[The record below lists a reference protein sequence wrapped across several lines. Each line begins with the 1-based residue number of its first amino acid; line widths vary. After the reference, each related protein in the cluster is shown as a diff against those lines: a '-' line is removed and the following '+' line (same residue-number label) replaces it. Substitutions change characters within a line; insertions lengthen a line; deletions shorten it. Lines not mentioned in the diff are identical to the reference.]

1 MDNDDYVV
9 EDILMPKSKKKN
21 SASKGKRRER
31 ELAGI
36 LTKRFKK
43 TFSRSIGSGNRWSQ
57 VGHLPKHAKDTLTGD
72 LCCPEGFS
80 FVIESKGGYDDID
93 LNSAF
98 AGGHREVDEFLE
110 QVTVDSK
117 RCDKKPILLWKK
129 NRKPWLAILKTN
141 ELVGSSFEYKMDY
154 RDWTIVAL
162 DDLLK
167 LEDAFFFI

>member
-1 MDNDDYVV
+1 MDNDDYVI
-9 EDILMPKSKKKN
+9 EDILVPKSKKKN

-57 VGHLPKHAKDTLTGD
+57 
-72 LCCPEGFS
+72 
-80 FVIESKGGYDDID
+80 GGYDDID

-98 AGGHREVDEFLE
+98 IGGHREIDEFLD
-110 QVTVDSK
+110 QVTDDSK
-117 RCDKKPILLWKK
+117 RCNKKPVVLWKK

-141 ELVGSSFEYKMDY
+141 ELVGLSFEYKMDY

-167 LEDAFFFI
+167 LEDAFFFESKQP

>member
-1 MDNDDYVV
+1 MIN
-9 EDILMPKSKKKN
+9 
-21 SASKGKRRER
+21 
-31 ELAGI
+31 
-36 LTKRFKK
+36 FKL
-43 TFSRSIGSGNRWSQ
+43 Q
-57 VGHLPKHAKDTLTGD
+57 
-72 LCCPEGFS
+72 
-80 FVIESKGGYDDID
+80 DDID

-110 QVTVDSK
+110 QVKVDSK